1 MTDAGASRD
10 FIKAIHWRRLDAPGS
25 EYFTFS
31 QAPDG
36 WKLAGTVVVT
46 LEDIPV
52 RALYTVRCQPG
63 WNTYDV
69 SVVTGS
75 GSTTRELHLTADG
88 GRWRSEEGPLSTLD
102 GAIDVDL
109 GVTPSTNTL
118 PIRRVPLEIGEHADF
133 IMAWVRFPDLAVVR
147 SDQRYTRLGENL
159 YRYESGSF
167 RRDIEVD
174 ELGLVTS
181 YPGLF
186 VTESVVSGSLPLDPK
201 DGSPF

>member
-1 MTDAGASRD
+1 MTDAGAGRD
-10 FIKAIHWRRLDAPGS
+10 FIKAIHWRRLDTPGS
-25 EYFTFS
+25 EYFTLS
-31 QAPDG
+31 QATDG
-36 WKLAGTVVVT
+36 WKLSGSVVVT
-46 LEDIPV
+46 LDDEPV
-52 RALYTVRCQPG
+52 RTWYTVRCQPG

-69 SVVTGS
+69 GVVTGS
-75 GSTTRELHLTADG
+75 GNTTRELHLMADG
-88 GRWRSEEGPLSTLD
+88 GRWRSDEGPLTPLD

-118 PIRRVPLEIGEHADF
+118 PIRRLELEVGQHADLVV
-133 IMAWVRFPDLAVVR
+133 AWVRFPDLAVVR
-147 SDQRYTRLGENL
+147 SDQRYTRLTENT

-186 VTESVVSGSLPLDPK
+186 VRESVSG
-201 DGSPF
+201 